1 MGRNKKIILKYSVAC
16 AAMSLALIQ
25 GGSAFADDAAGDDDS
40 VRNMNQITVY
50 GEKRETTLQDAPIA
64 LSAITSD
71 ILDQAGIT
79 DPSQLNG
86 YVPGLMITKS
96 GGSERIVTIR
106 GVGQQTPE
114 NFATIPGVSF
124 HVDGAFL
131 PNSIALNMGFFDV
144 DRIEVLRG
152 PQGTVFGQ
160 SSTGGSINIIT
171 KQPTLDEYKG
181 TFKATL
187 GDYNYVQGFA
197 SYNVP
202 IGETAAIRGS
212 IQQTSHDGYATA
224 TSVDGGYEL
233 DDADNEHYRI
243 AGLWEPTDKLSTTLS
258 YTLYNDKHNGGALK
272 NLEDPNP
279 DIRELTQDF
288 PAKFKLR
295 SELATLNVAYELPFA
310 TLKSVT
316 SYQDLTHDQSFDADR
331 LDIATYGGYDHVA
344 TWATDAETFMEEL
357 TISSLPEAPI
367 DWIAGVFYS
376 NTDSAQYVV
385 EYRELGV
392 TSIPPLPVLPKDT
405 PQSAIPGNLAYENIS
420 SVNRESIAPFF
431 QATVPIMTNLN
442 ATIGARYNDDKYEG
456 EGASYYSIPTQSSF
470 DTQTWTGKVGLDYDL
485 SEDSMLYASW
495 SRGYKPG
502 GLNGG
507 SSGALTVSTTYDEE
521 VVEAIEFGSKNTFLD
536 GRATLNASIFFNQ
549 YENMQFIEEDP
560 IPYSGGIGNIPEA
573 ETYGLEL
580 EGSYLAFDDQLMLGG
595 NMALLDGEVTADY
608 EALDRR
614 LADIAAASAEATGTI
629 YPWTFDWFL
638 ARQSAAVQVNGNTP
652 PNLADLTYNLYAA
665 WFQPIGDHGELTSRI
680 ENVDVGE
687 YEARIF
693 NTDGADDVSSY
704 SLWNAYFQYKPNE
717 GPWYVSA
724 SVTNIAD
731 EEGVSGRFVDPYSS
745 GTVSNEYVPPRQ
757 LLVTFGFEF

>member
-1 MGRNKKIILKYSVAC
+1 MGRNKRSFMKCGAAVAALSVA
-16 AAMSLALIQ
+16 LVH
-25 GGSAFADDAAGDDDS
+25 GGVAFADDVAGDEDDI
-40 VRNMNQITVY
+40 RNMNQITVY

-64 LSAITSD
+64 LSAITGD
-71 ILDQAGIT
+71 ILEQAGIT

-160 SSTGGSINIIT
+160 SSTGGSINVIT
-171 KQPTLDEYKG
+171 NQPTLGESKG

-224 TSVDGGYEL
+224 TSIDGGYEL
-233 DDADNEHYRI
+233 DDADNEHYRL
-243 AGLWEPTDKLSTTLS
+243 AALWEPTDKLSTTLS

-272 NLEDPNP
+272 NIEDPNP
-279 DIRELTQDF
+279 DIREVTQDF

-295 SELATLNVAYELPFA
+295 SELATLNVSYELPFA

-316 SYQDLTHDQSFDADR
+316 SYQDMSHDQSFDADR
-331 LDIATYGGYDHVA
+331 LDLATYGGYDHVA
-344 TWATDAETFMEEL
+344 TWATEAETFMEEL
-357 TISSLPEAPI
+357 TISSLPESGI

-392 TSIPPLPVLPKDT
+392 TSIPGLPVLPRDT
-405 PQSAIPGNLAYENIS
+405 TPAEIPSNLAYENIS
-420 SVNRESIAPFF
+420 TVNRESVAPFF
-431 QATVPIMTNLN
+431 QATIPLMENLS
-442 ATIGARYNDDKYEG
+442 ATVGARYNDDKYDG
-456 EGASYYSIPTQSSF
+456 EGASYYSTPTASSF
-470 DTQTWTGKVGLDYDL
+470 ATQTWTGKVGLDYDI
-485 SEDSMLYASW
+485 SEDSMVYASW

-507 SSGALTVSTTYDEE
+507 TSGALVVSSTYDEE
-521 VVEAIEFGSKNTFLD
+521 T
-536 GRATLNASIFFNQ
+536 
-549 YENMQFIEEDP
+549 
-560 IPYSGGIGNIPEA
+560 
-573 ETYGLEL
+573 
-580 EGSYLAFDDQLMLGG
+580 
-595 NMALLDGEVTADY
+595 
-608 EALDRR
+608 DRK
-614 LADIAAASAEATGTI
+614 AH
-629 YPWTFDWFL
+629 
-638 ARQSAAVQVNGNTP
+638 V
-652 PNLADLTYNLYAA
+652 
-665 WFQPIGDHGELTSRI
+665 
-680 ENVDVGE
+680 
-687 YEARIF
+687 
-693 NTDGADDVSSY
+693 
-704 SLWNAYFQYKPNE
+704 
-717 GPWYVSA
+717 
-724 SVTNIAD
+724 
-731 EEGVSGRFVDPYSS
+731 
-745 GTVSNEYVPPRQ
+745 
-757 LLVTFGFEF
+757 

>member
-25 GGSAFADDAAGDDDS
+25 GGGAFADDAAGDDDS

-288 PAKFKLR
+288 PAKFRLGR
-295 SELATLNVAYELPFA
+295 QMPRPSW
-310 TLKSVT
+310 KS
-316 SYQDLTHDQSFDADR
+316 
-331 LDIATYGGYDHVA
+331 
-344 TWATDAETFMEEL
+344 
-357 TISSLPEAPI
+357 
-367 DWIAGVFYS
+367 
-376 NTDSAQYVV
+376 
-385 EYRELGV
+385 
-392 TSIPPLPVLPKDT
+392 
-405 PQSAIPGNLAYENIS
+405 
-420 SVNRESIAPFF
+420 
-431 QATVPIMTNLN
+431 
-442 ATIGARYNDDKYEG
+442 
-456 EGASYYSIPTQSSF
+456 
-470 DTQTWTGKVGLDYDL
+470 
-485 SEDSMLYASW
+485 
-495 SRGYKPG
+495 
-502 GLNGG
+502 
-507 SSGALTVSTTYDEE
+507 
-521 VVEAIEFGSKNTFLD
+521 
-536 GRATLNASIFFNQ
+536 
-549 YENMQFIEEDP
+549 
-560 IPYSGGIGNIPEA
+560 
-573 ETYGLEL
+573 
-580 EGSYLAFDDQLMLGG
+580 
-595 NMALLDGEVTADY
+595 
-608 EALDRR
+608 
-614 LADIAAASAEATGTI
+614 
-629 YPWTFDWFL
+629 
-638 ARQSAAVQVNGNTP
+638 
-652 PNLADLTYNLYAA
+652 
-665 WFQPIGDHGELTSRI
+665 
-680 ENVDVGE
+680 
-687 YEARIF
+687 
-693 NTDGADDVSSY
+693 
-704 SLWNAYFQYKPNE
+704 
-717 GPWYVSA
+717 
-724 SVTNIAD
+724 
-731 EEGVSGRFVDPYSS
+731 
-745 GTVSNEYVPPRQ
+745 
-757 LLVTFGFEF
+757 

>member
-1 MGRNKKIILKYSVAC
+1 MGRNKKVDLKYKAAC
-16 AAMSLALIQ
+16 AAMGLALLH
-25 GGSAFADDAAGDDDS
+25 GGSALADDADGDGDDI
-40 VRNMNQITVY
+40 RNMNQITVY

-64 LSAITSD
+64 LSAITGD

-160 SSTGGSINIIT
+160 SSTGGSINVIT
-171 KQPTLDEYKG
+171 NQPTLDEYKG

-224 TSVDGGYEL
+224 TSIDGGYEL
-233 DDADNEHYRI
+233 DDSDNEHYRI

-272 NLEDPNP
+272 NINDPNP
-279 DIRELTQDF
+279 DIRELTQDY

-295 SELATLNVAYELPFA
+295 SELATLNVSYELPFA
-310 TLKSVT
+310 TFKSVT
-316 SYQDLTHDQSFDADR
+316 SYQDMTHGQSFDADR
-331 LDIATYGGYDHVA
+331 LDLETYGGYDHVA
-344 TWATDAETFMEEL
+344 TWGTDAETFMEEL
-357 TISSLPEAPI
+357 TISSLPDAPF
-367 DWIAGVFYS
+367 DWITGVFYS

-392 TSIPPLPVLPKDT
+392 TSIPGLPILPKDT
-405 PQSAIPGNLAYENIS
+405 LPSEVPANLAYENIS
-420 SVNRESIAPFF
+420 TVNRESVAPFF
-431 QATVPIMTNLN
+431 QATIPVMANLN

-456 EGASYYSIPTQSSF
+456 EGASYYAVPTQSTF
-470 DTQTWTGKVGLDYDL
+470 DTQTWTGKVGLDYDV

-521 VVEAIEFGSKNTFLD
+521 IVEAIEFGSKNTFLD
-536 GRATLNASIFFNQ
+536 GRATLNASVFFNQ

-580 EGSYLAFDDQLMLGG
+580 EGSYLAFGDQLLLGG

-614 LADIAAASAEATGTI
+614 LADLASAAAEATGTI
-629 YPWTFDWFL
+629 YPWTYDWFL

-665 WFQPIGDHGELTSRI
+665 WFQPIADHGELTSRI
-680 ENVDVGE
+680 ENVYVGD

-693 NTDGADDVSSY
+693 NTDGADDVPSY
-704 SLWNAYFQYKPNE
+704 SLWNAYFQYKPTE
-717 GPWYVSA
+717 GPWFVSA
-724 SVTNIAD
+724 SITNIGD
-731 EEGVSGRFVDPYSS
+731 EEGISGRFVDPYSS

>member
-1 MGRNKKIILKYSVAC
+1 MGRNKRSFMKCGAAVAALSVA
-16 AAMSLALIQ
+16 LVH
-25 GGSAFADDAAGDDDS
+25 GGVAFADDAAGDEDDI
-40 VRNMNQITVY
+40 RNMNQITVY

-64 LSAITSD
+64 LSAITGD
-71 ILDQAGIT
+71 ILEQAGIT

-160 SSTGGSINIIT
+160 SSTGGSINVIT
-171 KQPTLDEYKG
+171 NQPTLGESKG

-224 TSVDGGYEL
+224 TSIDGGYEL
-233 DDADNEHYRI
+233 DDADNEHYRL
-243 AGLWEPTDKLSTTLS
+243 AALWEPTDKLSTTLS

-272 NLEDPNP
+272 NIEDPNP
-279 DIRELTQDF
+279 DIREVTQDF

-295 SELATLNVAYELPFA
+295 SELATLNVSYELPFA

-316 SYQDLTHDQSFDADR
+316 SYQDMSHDQSFDADR
-331 LDIATYGGYDHVA
+331 LDLATYGGYDHVA
-344 TWATDAETFMEEL
+344 TWATEAETFMEEL
-357 TISSLPEAPI
+357 TISSLPESGI

-392 TSIPPLPVLPKDT
+392 TSIPGLPVLPRDT
-405 PQSAIPGNLAYENIS
+405 TPAEIPSNLAYENIS
-420 SVNRESIAPFF
+420 TVNRESVAPFF
-431 QATVPIMTNLN
+431 QATIPLMENLS
-442 ATIGARYNDDKYEG
+442 ATVGARYNDDKYDG
-456 EGASYYSIPTQSSF
+456 EGASYYSTPTASSF
-470 DTQTWTGKVGLDYDL
+470 ATQTWTGKVGLDYDI
-485 SEDSMLYASW
+485 SEDSMVYASW

-507 SSGALTVSTTYDEE
+507 TSGALVVSSTYDEE
-521 VVEAIEFGSKNTFLD
+521 TVEAIEFGSKNTFLD
-536 GRATLNASIFFNQ
+536 GRATLNASVFFNQ

-560 IPYSGGIGNIPEA
+560 IPYAGGIGNIPEA
-573 ETYGLEL
+573 ETYGIEL
-580 EGSYLAFDDQLMLGG
+580 EGSYLTFNDQLMLGG
-595 NMALLDGEVTADY
+595 NMAMLDGEVTADY
-608 EALDRR
+608 VALDRR
-614 LADIAAASAEATGTI
+614 LADLAGDEAVNSGAT
-629 YPWTFDWFL
+629 YPWSYDWFL
-638 ARQSAAVQVNGNTP
+638 ARQSAGVQVEGNTP

-665 WFQPIGDHGELTSRI
+665 WFQPVGDHGELTSRI
-680 ENVDVGE
+680 ENVYVGE

-693 NTDGADDVSSY
+693 NTAGADDVPSY
-704 SLWNAYFQYKPNE
+704 SLWNAYFQYQPNE
-717 GPWYVSA
+717 APWFVSA
-724 SVTNIAD
+724 SITNIGD
-731 EEGVSGRFVDPYSS
+731 EEGISGRFVDPYSS

>member
-1 MGRNKKIILKYSVAC
+1 MKCGAAVAALSVA
-16 AAMSLALIQ
+16 LVH
-25 GGSAFADDAAGDDDS
+25 GGVAFADDAAGDEDDI
-40 VRNMNQITVY
+40 RNMNQITVY

-64 LSAITSD
+64 LSAITGD
-71 ILDQAGIT
+71 ILEQAGIT

-160 SSTGGSINIIT
+160 SSTGGSINVIT
-171 KQPTLDEYKG
+171 NQPTLGESKG

-224 TSVDGGYEL
+224 TSIDGGYEL
-233 DDADNEHYRI
+233 DDADNEHYRL
-243 AGLWEPTDKLSTTLS
+243 AALWEPTDKLSTTLS

-272 NLEDPNP
+272 NIEDPNP
-279 DIRELTQDF
+279 DIREVTQDF

-295 SELATLNVAYELPFA
+295 SELATLNVSYELPFA

-316 SYQDLTHDQSFDADR
+316 SYQDMSHDQSFDADR
-331 LDIATYGGYDHVA
+331 LDLATYGGYDHVA
-344 TWATDAETFMEEL
+344 TWATEAETFMEEL
-357 TISSLPEAPI
+357 TISSLPESGI

-392 TSIPPLPVLPKDT
+392 TSIPGLPVLPRDT
-405 PQSAIPGNLAYENIS
+405 TPAEIPSNLAYENIS
-420 SVNRESIAPFF
+420 TVNRESVAPFF
-431 QATVPIMTNLN
+431 QATIPLMENLS
-442 ATIGARYNDDKYEG
+442 ATVGARYNDDKYDG
-456 EGASYYSIPTQSSF
+456 EGASYYSTPTASSF
-470 DTQTWTGKVGLDYDL
+470 ATQTWTGKVGLDYDI
-485 SEDSMLYASW
+485 SEDSMVYASW

-507 SSGALTVSTTYDEE
+507 TSGALVVSSTYDEE
-521 VVEAIEFGSKNTFLD
+521 TVEAIEFGSKNTFLD
-536 GRATLNASIFFNQ
+536 GRATLNASVFFNQ

-560 IPYSGGIGNIPEA
+560 IPYAGGIGNIPEA
-573 ETYGLEL
+573 ETYGIEL
-580 EGSYLAFDDQLMLGG
+580 EGSYLTFNDQLMLGG
-595 NMALLDGEVTADY
+595 NMAMLDGEVTAEY
-608 EALDRR
+608 VALDRR
-614 LADIAAASAEATGTI
+614 LADLAGDEAVNSGAT
-629 YPWTFDWFL
+629 YPWSYDWFL
-638 ARQSAAVQVNGNTP
+638 ARQSAGVQVEGNTP

-680 ENVDVGE
+680 ENVYVGE

-693 NTDGADDVSSY
+693 NTAGA
-704 SLWNAYFQYKPNE
+704 
-717 GPWYVSA
+717 
-724 SVTNIAD
+724 
-731 EEGVSGRFVDPYSS
+731 
-745 GTVSNEYVPPRQ
+745 
-757 LLVTFGFEF
+757 